1 MKYKKQSKEEV
12 LKNIEKYYML
22 QKVDV
27 FGRIKLP
34 VEVREY
40 FDIHRLDKLK
50 IEVENGKI
58 IIVKDLELWFFFT
71 RLVNMIIARKG
82 WI

>member
-1 MKYKKQSKEEV
+1 MKYKKPSKEEV

-27 FGRIKLP
+27 FGRIKIP

-58 IIVKDLELWFFFT
+58 IIVKDLEL
-71 RLVNMIIARKG
+71 
-82 WI
+82 

>member
-1 MKYKKQSKEEV
+1 MKYKKPSKEEV

-22 QKVDV
+22 QK
-27 FGRIKLP
+27 